1 MFSTTPI
8 KEESWRHEGFPMKY
22 QLDEDDEE
30 GLVHSPHSSFTT
42 ENLRSS
48 DPMFFD
54 INRWKREVGTVIRS
68 ENHVLIHN
76 DDEIRNAISKAMLLD
91 SASEHLQRK
100 RKRLIDILDEQ
111 RVEEGITGKKL
122 FEEKRSKI
130 QEQLGRA
137 YPALEN
143 KITKAFYRSS
153 LPIVS
158 PDVRRPPPSLSIPL
172 PPMHIPP
179 PSVYFISTPS
189 IYSTAKSSTSTVTSK
204 LSKAIITPT
213 PPQPLSSPHLLPPRT
228 SDYRKTYAGNF
239 KRSDTSKEGKHV
251 FDATKFKAM
260 ETCENAICIITTII
274 SVPRDNTSWRTP
286 FHPTPVPPPS
296 IHTFLKGCLPSPF
309 VRKIPEITPRRHST
323 GTENSSRLSC
333 FFFYSD
339 KLNHFSIR
347 NNSNSIFRPSSPLG
361 RRSLPPPGLVG
372 INVRGLFVGNR
383 SNRQQTPEPDE
394 SPKSS
399 SSSGTPSDRN

>member
-1 MFSTTPI
+1 
-8 KEESWRHEGFPMKY
+8 MKY

-260 ETCENAICIITTII
+260 
-274 SVPRDNTSWRTP
+274 VPRDNTSWRTP

-323 GTENSSRLSC
+323 GTEN
-333 FFFYSD
+333 
-339 KLNHFSIR
+339 
-347 NNSNSIFRPSSPLG
+347 RPSSPLG